1 MSTIDQAW
9 VFDML
14 PLSTEQRQDL
24 ITKLQTDSK
33 HDDNKTENQS
43 AKEQRCSEAAPTE
56 ENLEAPE

>member
-14 PLSTEQRQDL
+14 PLSTEQRQEL

-33 HDDNKTENQS
+33 HDDNKTGNHAAS
-43 AKEQRCSEAAPTE
+43 NQRCSEAAQTE
-56 ENLEAPE
+56 ENLEAPK

>member
-14 PLSTEQRQDL
+14 PLSTEQRQQL

-33 HDDNKTENQS
+33 HDDNKTGNRS
-43 AKEQRCSEAAPTE
+43 AEEQRCSEAAQSE
-56 ENLEAPE
+56 ENLEEPK